1 MLCMALCGT
10 GGTTG
15 APGAPEKAIGTPGSM
30 PYVLSGKLGLLT
42 SKGAAVHVLVRS
54 S

>member
-1 MLCMALCGT
+1 MLCMALCGA

-15 APGAPEKAIGTPGSM
+15 TPGAPEKTIGVPGSM
-30 PYVLSGKLGLLT
+30 PYVLSGKLGRLT
-42 SKGAAVHVLVRS
+42 IKGAVVHVLVRS